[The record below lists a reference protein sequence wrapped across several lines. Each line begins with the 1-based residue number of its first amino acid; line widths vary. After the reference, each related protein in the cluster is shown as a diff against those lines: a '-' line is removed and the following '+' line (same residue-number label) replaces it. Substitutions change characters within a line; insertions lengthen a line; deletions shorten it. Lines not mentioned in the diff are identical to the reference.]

1 MHVKP
6 KGNSLYADSFVVRT
20 VRLLNFLTFT
30 LISDM
35 LHRYVSTA
43 TKIKKLALERQS
55 VFLANSVAKSKTI
68 GILLLSNVFPLYGQ
82 GFAFTPKL
90 GYLLQGVS

>member
-35 LHRYVSTA
+35 LHRHVSTA

-68 GILLLSNVFPLYGQ
+68 LLLSDVFPLYGQ